1 MEITIYHY
9 ALCVSLTLMV
19 FFSYR
24 FIFGKLPPKES
35 FRPYKISRTLMGAAL
50 LMLSANYMVHLF
62 VTPRLTSPSLAI
74 VMNLCTYW
82 VAVLLFGSALMMLLD
97 RKRVTR
103 KRFIR
108 HTVAWIAYCIMTHIL
123 WTYVPEGTVHRTIP
137 FFLAVLFLVY
147 AFKVAR
153 KVFVTFR
160 KAKRKLDDYYSDDKE
175 AYIRW
180 MSVFTYWA
188 VVFGVLQGVF
198 TFVPD
203 RYVFIWIISA
213 IPFYIYLYVSYANYF
228 IFYEHIEGALATDDS
243 ENEAEEDSENGHS
256 DDNGNETDG
265 SSLKTKTVA
274 QVSGMAK
281 AQEQTLD
288 RQIAAWIEQR
298 GFTAGGLTIED
309 VARETGTN
317 RTYVSSF
324 ISNRYGITFREWING
339 MRLKYAK
346 ELMTENPEMAIK
358 EVARRAG
365 YLSLSYF
372 TKTFKETEGITPGKW
387 NRE

>member
-24 FIFGKLPPKES
+24 FIFGKLPHKES
-35 FRPYKISRTLMGAAL
+35 FRPYKISRTLMGVAL
-50 LMLSANYMVHLF
+50 LMLSANYMVHMF

-82 VAVLLFGSALMMLLD
+82 VAVLLFGSALMILLD

-108 HTVAWIAYCIMTHIL
+108 HTVAWLAYCLLTHIL
-123 WTYVPEGTVHRTIP
+123 WAYVPDGKLHSIMP
-137 FFLAVLFLVY
+137 FFLAILFLIY
-147 AFKVAR
+147 AVRIAR
-153 KVFVTFR
+153 RVFITFR

-188 VVFGVLQGVF
+188 VVYGVLQGVF
-198 TFVPD
+198 TFMPD

-213 IPFYIYLYVSYANYF
+213 IPFYTYLYVSYANYF
-228 IFYEHIEGALATDDS
+228 IFYEHIEGALATDNSD
-243 ENEAEEDSENGHS
+243 NEQTN
-256 DDNGNETDG
+256 DDECEADINKH
-265 SSLKTKTVA
+265 KTKTCM
-274 QVSGMAK
+274 QSSGMAK

-288 RQIAAWIEQR
+288 KQINAWIEQR

-324 ISNRYGITFREWING
+324 ISSRYGITFREWING

-346 ELMTENPEMAIK
+346 ELMTDNPEMAIK

-372 TKTFKETEGITPGKW
+372 TKTFKEAEGVTPGKW